1 MVGLILEEHMDEV
14 WKLLQLVYLIIYR
27 DILVQLLQQH
37 GIFLVSRFF
46 DDYLLAEDV
55 ALDAQT
61 QQLHEEVLVYLH
73 VEHCR
78 VVGCLVGHEDGYR
91 REHGWCQTL
100 TEPDGP

>member
-1 MVGLILEEHMDEV
+1 MQYHPVLGVAQVLDNLFQFLADAFYLVVGLILEEHMDEV

-46 DDYLLAEDV
+46 YDYLLAEDV

-73 VEHCR
+73 VEHR
-78 VVGCLVGHEDGYR
+78 
-91 REHGWCQTL
+91 
-100 TEPDGP
+100 